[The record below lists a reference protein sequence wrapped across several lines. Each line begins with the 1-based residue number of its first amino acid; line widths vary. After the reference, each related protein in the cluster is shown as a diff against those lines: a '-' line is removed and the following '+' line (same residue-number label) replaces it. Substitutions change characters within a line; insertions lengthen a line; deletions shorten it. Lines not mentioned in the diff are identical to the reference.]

1 MNDDLKKPE
10 AEEAA
15 QQAELEQLASAAAG
29 DEQPVSGEW
38 QPGPEQAGRQSAPGP
53 KTADVIAPLLL
64 ISFGLIAARKGAHW
78 ALSEPEATEAA
89 AAYAEVLDKY
99 APDVAIGPEFTAIMV
114 TAMLVAPR
122 LGEDKRQEV
131 KRRKEQ
137 ADKQGAD
144 DGDQAE

>member
-1 MNDDLKKPE
+1 MNDDLKKPDN
-10 AEEAA
+10 EEAA
-15 QQAELEQLASAAAG
+15 QQVELEQLAAAAG
-29 DEQPVSGEW
+29 ADEEPITGEW
-38 QPGPEQAGRQSAPGP
+38 QPGPEQQRASQPGP
-53 KTADVIAPLLL
+53 KTADVIAPLLI
-64 ISFGLIAARKGAHW
+64 ISFSLIAARKGAHW

-131 KRRKEQ
+131 KRRREQ